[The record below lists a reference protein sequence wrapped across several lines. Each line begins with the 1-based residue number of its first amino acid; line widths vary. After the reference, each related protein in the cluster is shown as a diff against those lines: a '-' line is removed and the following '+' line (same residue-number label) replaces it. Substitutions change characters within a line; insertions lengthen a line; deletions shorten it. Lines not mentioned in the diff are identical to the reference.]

1 MRPKRLKNLTVC
13 GTYLNSLQR
22 VFSDPPNR
30 ENVRPH
36 SGSFIG
42 KLQPHYSQPSR
53 ENVIPSSSTSPLAY
67 YKEVPAWIGLCLGGG
82 GGVGGRAYKRQF
94 MLRPFCRKL
103 GKRFGSP
110 FTTFFVPLVL
120 PTELRDI
127 LN

>member
-67 YKEVPAWIGLCLGGG
+67 YGGG
-82 GGVGGRAYKRQF
+82 GGGGGGGGSGGRAYKRQF